1 MYKNMRM
8 NGQTVKK
15 LLPILAL
22 SVGVALVASC
32 GRKQSG
38 MAQSNEFPVKTLE
51 TGNTQMS
58 NSYPATIRGKQDV
71 EIRPKISGFITR
83 LCVDEGSVVHRGQ
96 VLFTIDNVQYHAA
109 LNEAK
114 AAFNAANSALATS
127 QLTYKNKLELHKQ
140 NIIGDYDL
148 QTAANNLATA
158 KANLA
163 QTRAAVLSAKENL
176 SYCTVVSPSNGV
188 VGSIPFRVGSLV
200 GPSMTT
206 PMTTVSN
213 IEEMYVYFS
222 MTEKQLL
229 EMSRQS
235 GSKNVAAAFPE
246 VQLQLADGSIYNHV
260 GHVSTVSGVIDQSTG
275 SVSVRANFL
284 NPDHLL
290 KSGGTG
296 SIVIPYTANNTII
309 IPQSATVEVQNKIF
323 VYIVGNDN
331 KVKYT
336 EITVNPENDGE
347 NYIVTSGLKAG
358 DKYVTKG
365 ITKLSDGMEIKPITE
380 QQYEKNLEKA
390 AKLGAIQ
397 GDYKKMKEAFK

>member
-1 MYKNMRM
+1 MRM
-8 NGQTVKK
+8 NRQTVKK
-15 LLPILAL
+15 LLPILIL
-22 SVGVALVASC
+22 SVGVVLIDSC
-32 GRKQSG
+32 GRRQSG
-38 MAQSNEFPVKTLE
+38 MTQSNEFPVNTLQA
-51 TGNTQMS
+51 GNTQMS

-71 EIRPKISGFITR
+71 EIRPKISGFITH
-83 LCVDEGSVVHRGQ
+83 LYVDEGSVVHRGQ

-114 AAFNAANSALATS
+114 AVYNAARSALATAE
-127 QLTYKNKLELHKQ
+127 LTYKNKQELHKQ
-140 NIIGDYDL
+140 SIIGDYDL
-148 QTAANNLATA
+148 QTAANNLASV

-163 QTRAAVLSAKENL
+163 QAHAAVASAKENL
-176 SYCTVVSPSNGV
+176 SYCTVTSPSNGV

-200 GPSMTT
+200 SPSMTT

-235 GSKNVAAAFPE
+235 GSKNIVAAFPE
-246 VQLQLADGSIYNHV
+246 VKLQLADGSIYDHT

-275 SVSVRANFL
+275 SVSVRASFL

-296 SIVIPYTANNTII
+296 SIVIPYTASNIII
-309 IPQSATVEVQNKIF
+309 IPQSATVEVQDKIF
-323 VYIVGNDN
+323 VYVVGKDN

-336 EITVNPENDGE
+336 AIEVNSQNDGE
-347 NYIVTSGLKAG
+347 NYIVTKGLKVG
-358 DKYVTKG
+358 DRYVTNG
-365 ITKLSDGMEIKPITE
+365 ITKLSDAMEIKPITE
-380 QQYEKNLEKA
+380 QQYQQNLEKA
-390 AKLGAIQ
+390 AKLGSIQ
-397 GDYKKMKEAFK
+397 GNYKKMKEAFK

>member
-1 MYKNMRM
+1 MRM
-8 NGQTVKK
+8 NRQTVKK
-15 LLPILAL
+15 LLPMLIL

-38 MAQSNEFPVKTLE
+38 MAQSNEFPVSTLQ

-83 LCVDEGSVVHRGQ
+83 LYVDEGSVVHRGQ

-114 AAFNAANSALATS
+114 AAYNAQKSALATA
-127 QLTYKNKLELHKQ
+127 QLTYKNKQELHKQ

-148 QTAANNLATA
+148 QAAANSLASV

-163 QTRAAVLSAKENL
+163 QTHAAVVSAKENL

-200 GPSMTT
+200 SPSMTT

-213 IEEMYVYFS
+213 IQEMYVYFS

-235 GSKNVAAAFPE
+235 GSKNIVAAFPE
-246 VQLQLADGSIYNHV
+246 VQLQLADGSIYDHR

-275 SVSVRANFL
+275 SVSVRASFL

-309 IPQSATVEVQNKIF
+309 IPQSATVEVQDKIF
-323 VYIVGNDN
+323 VYVVGNDN

-336 EITVNPENDGE
+336 AIEVNPQNDGE
-347 NYIVTSGLKAG
+347 NYIVTKGLKAG
-358 DKYVTKG
+358 DKYVTNG
-365 ITKLSDGMEIKPITE
+365 ITKLSDGMVIKPITE
-380 QQYEKNLEKA
+380 QQYQQNLDKA